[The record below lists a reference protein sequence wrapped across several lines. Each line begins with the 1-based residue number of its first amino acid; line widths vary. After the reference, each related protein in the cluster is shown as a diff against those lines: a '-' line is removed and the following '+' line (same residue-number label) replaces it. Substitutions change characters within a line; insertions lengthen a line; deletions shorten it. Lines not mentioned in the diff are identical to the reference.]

1 MIRKLNFAS
10 CYVYSP
16 GGAGRASERSRLLC
30 TLLKSAD
37 MHFMERYASRVRE
50 EMATNESLAEHLDAS
65 PVWVP
70 VPGNAPAAPGA
81 RPVSEH
87 LALALLRAGVGGN
100 LWTGLCRRRA
110 VRKSATSCPGKR
122 PTVAA
127 HFDSFE
133 VERDLPP
140 PARVV
145 LLDDVITKGR
155 TLMAAA
161 MRLNDAFPD
170 IEIRAFAMLRT
181 MGRVDHVEQLVDPC
195 IGVIR
200 WRAGDAH
207 REP

>member
-1 MIRKLNFAS
+1 
-10 CYVYSP
+10 
-16 GGAGRASERSRLLC
+16 
-30 TLLKSAD
+30 
-37 MHFMERYASRVRE
+37 
-50 EMATNESLAEHLDAS
+50 
-65 PVWVP
+65 
-70 VPGNAPAAPGA
+70 
-81 RPVSEH
+81 
-87 LALALLRAGVGGN
+87 
-100 LWTGLCRRRA
+100 
-110 VRKSATSCPGKR
+110 
-122 PTVAA
+122 
-127 HFDSFE
+127 
-133 VERDLPP
+133 LPP